1 MTFSV
6 LFFALITLIFIQCG
20 ATYGT
25 SPCRDR
31 SSARP
36 GSYQA
41 LCIRKIRDAR
51 DLKQLEQEYRKI
63 LPKSSKALLL
73 REGHLVT
80 LVPTDGDHSCRRKY
94 IWSRRSEDRVC
105 CKLAKPIIS
114 PSAVVPVSTEGVE
127 EKCFSA

>member
-1 MTFSV
+1 MQMTFSV

-73 REGHLVT
+73 REGHL
-80 LVPTDGDHSCRRKY
+80 
-94 IWSRRSEDRVC
+94 EDRVC

>member
-41 LCIRKIRDAR
+41 LCIRR
-51 DLKQLEQEYRKI
+51 
-63 LPKSSKALLL
+63 
-73 REGHLVT
+73 
-80 LVPTDGDHSCRRKY
+80 
-94 IWSRRSEDRVC
+94 
-105 CKLAKPIIS
+105 
-114 PSAVVPVSTEGVE
+114 
-127 EKCFSA
+127 